1 MGERS
6 CYTIYSGGEARIH
19 NLLVAN
25 IKHGG
30 DRKSDQAAN
39 LPLEISQPEAAKLLN
54 VSERTVHPVGL
65 ANPCFRADKKGPGET
80 QASAKGSV
88 AIPSGHCEGT
98 YS

>member
-1 MGERS
+1 M
-6 CYTIYSGGEARIH
+6 
-19 NLLVAN
+19 AN
-25 IKHGG
+25 MPKH
-30 DRKSDQAAN
+30 RPEENKSAN
-39 LPLEISQPEAAKLLN
+39 LRTFSQPEAAKLLN

-88 AIPSGHCEGT
+88 TISSGHCEGT